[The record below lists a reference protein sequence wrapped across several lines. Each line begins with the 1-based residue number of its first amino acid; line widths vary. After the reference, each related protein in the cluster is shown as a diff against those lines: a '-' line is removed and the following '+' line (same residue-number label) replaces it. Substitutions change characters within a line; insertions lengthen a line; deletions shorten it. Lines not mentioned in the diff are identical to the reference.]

1 MDLNFVGTNLDASF
15 SPSVFVGTKEL
26 TLISTSPTSL
36 IVHLPILDINSTIVT
51 DSGYDI
57 TVSFLFSFFL
67 FFFFFSFFF
76 FFFLFVILL
85 FYLMHNF

>member
-26 TLISTSPTSL
+26 ILISTSQTSL
-36 IVHLPILDINSTIVT
+36 IVRLPILDIDSTIVT

-57 TVSFLFSFFL
+57 TVSFLFFL
-67 FFFFFSFFF
+67 FFP
-76 FFFLFVILL
+76 FFLFVILL